1 MSQDPAPSPWA
12 QLDRERNRARLQNA
26 GGLEGY
32 LASPQNTWDLAA
44 KIAGRS
50 DLPKMV
56 FSCGTKDFVM
66 YRHFQTF
73 RAYAERI
80 GLNAEFHEVKGYN
93 HEWRFWE
100 LEIQRVMDVFLPS
113 DERAGNAF

>member
-1 MSQDPAPSPWA
+1 MSTAPAPTPWA

-26 GGLEGY
+26 GGLEEY

-50 DLPKMV
+50 DMPRMI

-66 YRHFQTF
+66 YRHFLVF
-73 RAYAERI
+73 RDYAEKL
-80 GLNAEFHEVKGYN
+80 GLDAEFREVEGYN

-113 DERAGNAF
+113 DKRAGNAL